1 MKRTYKQMEKRV
13 KERTAELV
21 KSNRALQAEI
31 VERKKIEKEILE
43 ITHRDYSNGAKAVW
57 ITTP

>member
-43 ITHRDYSNGAKAVW
+43 ITQTEQR
-57 ITTP
+57 